1 MKQLFKPQLK
11 MEQFI
16 FKLEGAS
23 PEQARGPR
31 AAAAAPSST
40 AILAHFE
47 EEMEAATPWKGSALA
62 EVSSS
67 LANLQPGSL

>member
-23 PEQARGPR
+23 PEQAQGPR
-31 AAAAAPSST
+31 AAAAPSST

-47 EEMEAATPWKGSALA
+47 EEMEAATPWKGSALP